1 MKTMPRSDSAT
12 KLNLRNL
19 QRELDAVESE
29 AETGAESGADDGIG

>member
-1 MKTMPRSDSAT
+1 MKTMPSNDSAT

-19 QRELDAVESE
+19 QRELDEVESE